1 MRELT
6 ALLATVIAIT
16 GCDKLE
22 TTLGYGSVGR
32 YQVVASSLADAGS
45 TVFLVD
51 SKTGT
56 TWRLNED
63 EFVPIKVVSLELDAA
78 RNRDE
83 ERKKEIREKIAFL
96 KKELRAK
103 LLEKRSKGIQLSS
116 EEEER
121 LKTLEEHE

>member
-1 MRELT
+1 MIKLT
-6 ALLATVIAIT
+6 ALLTAVIAIT

-32 YQVVASSLADAGS
+32 YQVVASSLADAGA

-78 RNRDE
+78 RKRNAELKDKVARLEQLKKMKAELLIEKRNKGTQLNPE
-83 ERKKEIREKIAFL
+83 EEKFL
-96 KKELRAK
+96 K
-103 LLEKRSKGIQLSS
+103 
-116 EEEER
+116 
-121 LKTLEEHE
+121 EHE

>member
-1 MRELT
+1 MRKLT
-6 ALLATVIAIT
+6 ALLAAVIAIT

-78 RNRDE
+78 RKRNAELKEKVARLEQLKKMKAELLIEKRNKGTQLNPE
-83 ERKKEIREKIAFL
+83 EEKFL
-96 KKELRAK
+96 K
-103 LLEKRSKGIQLSS
+103 
-116 EEEER
+116 
-121 LKTLEEHE
+121 EHE

>member
-1 MRELT
+1 MRKLT

-78 RNRDE
+78 RKRNAELKEKVARLEQLKKMKAELLIEKRNKGTQLNPE
-83 ERKKEIREKIAFL
+83 EENFL
-96 KKELRAK
+96 K
-103 LLEKRSKGIQLSS
+103 
-116 EEEER
+116 
-121 LKTLEEHE
+121 EHE

>member
-1 MRELT
+1 MIKLT

-78 RNRDE
+78 RKRDE
-83 ERKKEIREKIAFL
+83 EHKKKVARLEKLKERLEKL
-96 KKELRAK
+96 KKIN
-103 LLEKRSKGIQLSS
+103 EKRNQGIQLTP
-116 EEEER
+116 EEEEYF
-121 LKTLEEHE
+121 KEEHE

>member
-1 MRELT
+1 MQKLT
-6 ALLATVIAIT
+6 ALLAAVIAIT

-78 RNRDE
+78 RKRNAELKEKVARLEQLKKMKAELLIEKRNKGTQLNPE
-83 ERKKEIREKIAFL
+83 EEKFL
-96 KKELRAK
+96 K
-103 LLEKRSKGIQLSS
+103 
-116 EEEER
+116 
-121 LKTLEEHE
+121 EHE

>member
-1 MRELT
+1 MRKLT

-78 RNRDE
+78 RKRNAELKEKVARLEQLKKMKAELLIEKRNKGTQLNPE
-83 ERKKEIREKIAFL
+83 EEKFL
-96 KKELRAK
+96 K
-103 LLEKRSKGIQLSS
+103 
-116 EEEER
+116 
-121 LKTLEEHE
+121 EHE

>member
-1 MRELT
+1 MRKLA
-6 ALLATVIAIT
+6 ALLAAVIAIT

-22 TTLGYGSVGR
+22 KTLGYGSVGR

-63 EFVPIKVVSLELDAA
+63 EFVPIKVVSLDLDAA
-78 RNRDE
+78 RKRNAE
-83 ERKKEIREKIAFL
+83 LKEKLERLQKLLKIREK
-96 KKELRAK
+96 RT
-103 LLEKRSKGIQLSS
+103 SG
-116 EEEER
+116 
-121 LKTLEEHE
+121 